1 MNNNSNT
8 CNICCDDYNK
18 STRSKV
24 CCPYCD
30 FDVCRSCCETYILSE
45 TIPKC
50 MKLECAKE
58 WSRKF
63 LRENFTNVFLT
74 SKFKEHMEDLLF
86 DQEKALMPA
95 TQPLVEEKIRKMNIT
110 KQMNEIDKLIN
121 DLYKQ
126 KRELEHNWRY
136 GVNVSASEKEERA
149 KFVRQCPATGC
160 RGFLSTQWK
169 CGICEQWTC
178 PDCHELKGMDRDC
191 QHTCDPNNV
200 ETAKMLAK
208 DSKPCPKCQSMIFKI
223 EGCFAKDTPILL
235 WNGETK
241 LSQDICVGDILIG
254 DDGEKRIVEDLVTG
268 EDEMFEIKQN
278 NGISYIVNSKHTLAL
293 KFTGKNLVNWVDSIN
308 SWKIRWFDQSEKKMK
323 TKQFKVT
330 ALCDKETAKINA
342 DKYLQNLNLENVILL
357 TVDEYLNLDKYSKEN
372 LLGFKSKDGIN
383 YSEQN
388 IDLDPYLLGLWLG
401 DGTHT
406 EPIIASNDIE
416 IKNYILDWCSNN
428 DSELVQESKY
438 KLRIRRKGYSFGKED
453 ISGRKYSAVPD
464 INNKTNP
471 FTNLLKKYN
480 LIGNKHIPQQYLV
493 NSRENR
499 LKLLAGLVDTDGH
512 VPKDQNGKRIVII
525 QTNKNLSYQI
535 IDLARSL
542 GFLVNY
548 IIRERKNVKIFNCE
562 SRDYKDQ
569 FVINISG
576 EKLYEIPTILPRK
589 KCISTQYNKD
599 YFRTSI
605 KVLPLGRGT
614 YYGWTVDKNNRFILN
629 DFTVVKNCDQMW
641 CTQCHTAFSWKTGR
655 LEKNIHNPHYYEWQR
670 KNGGLA
676 RAAGDIECGRDLT
689 HYTVDRINAVAK
701 RHPDLYKVERRER
714 ETYSYGIKRKE
725 NISVDI
731 YSEPIKMLHRL
742 IRNIIHVVR
751 VELLNFQTDY
761 VVRNQDLRIRY
772 LEGGISENEF
782 KNQIQRNDKKN
793 KKNTEVAQVI
803 QLANTAVTDI
813 IYRIIDDLDNSIAG
827 KHNLNKLVKE
837 FGEIIQY
844 CNNIFKD
851 ISFTYST
858 VQYGF
863 NGEFEFMRVEKEK
876 KQYKKKLDNQENKDD
891 YDDL

>member
-1 MNNNSNT
+1 
-8 CNICCDDYNK
+8 
-18 STRSKV
+18 
-24 CCPYCD
+24 
-30 FDVCRSCCETYILSE
+30 
-45 TIPKC
+45 

-126 KRELEHNWRY
+126 KRELEHNLRY

-178 PDCHELKGMDRDC
+178 PDCHELKGMERDC
-191 QHTCDPNNV
+191 EHTCDPNNV

-223 EGCFAKDTPILL
+223 EG
-235 WNGETK
+235 
-241 LSQDICVGDILIG
+241 
-254 DDGEKRIVEDLVTG
+254 
-268 EDEMFEIKQN
+268 
-278 NGISYIVNSKHTLAL
+278 
-293 KFTGKNLVNWVDSIN
+293 
-308 SWKIRWFDQSEKKMK
+308 
-323 TKQFKVT
+323 
-330 ALCDKETAKINA
+330 
-342 DKYLQNLNLENVILL
+342 
-357 TVDEYLNLDKYSKEN
+357 
-372 LLGFKSKDGIN
+372 
-383 YSEQN
+383 
-388 IDLDPYLLGLWLG
+388 
-401 DGTHT
+401 
-406 EPIIASNDIE
+406 
-416 IKNYILDWCSNN
+416 
-428 DSELVQESKY
+428 
-438 KLRIRRKGYSFGKED
+438 
-453 ISGRKYSAVPD
+453 
-464 INNKTNP
+464 
-471 FTNLLKKYN
+471 
-480 LIGNKHIPQQYLV
+480 
-493 NSRENR
+493 
-499 LKLLAGLVDTDGH
+499 
-512 VPKDQNGKRIVII
+512 
-525 QTNKNLSYQI
+525 
-535 IDLARSL
+535 
-542 GFLVNY
+542 
-548 IIRERKNVKIFNCE
+548 
-562 SRDYKDQ
+562 
-569 FVINISG
+569 
-576 EKLYEIPTILPRK
+576 
-589 KCISTQYNKD
+589 
-599 YFRTSI
+599 
-605 KVLPLGRGT
+605 
-614 YYGWTVDKNNRFILN
+614 
-629 DFTVVKNCDQMW
+629 CDQMW

-701 RHPDLYKVERRER
+701 KHPDLYKVERRER

-731 YSEPIKMLHRL
+731 YSELIKMLHRL

-813 IYRIIDDLDNSIAG
+813 IYRIIDDLDKSIAG

-858 VQYGF
+858 VHYGF